1 MNSPI
6 DRTRLEQILNKIKE
20 LRIGVLGDFIL
31 DGYWYAD
38 MERSQLSRETATFPR
53 PITREM
59 YSLGGAA
66 NVAWNLSAL
75 GVAGVCGFS
84 VIGDDW
90 RGNIL
95 RSLLVKANVQTSG
108 IFNQLNRQTPFYGK
122 VMLTAVGRRLQEDA
136 RLDFI
141 NDQPIASEME
151 DALLEALDASLEKLD
166 GVIIADYQPT
176 GILSARVTA
185 GILKF
190 AKLQPKKPF
199 VVDSRERAGEFRAL
213 ILKPNET
220 EAAQLFFP
228 ERKSEEITL
237 LDLSK
242 AAVFHSQNTGRAI
255 IVTRGEQGCL
265 VADGGECVSLP
276 GVHVPAPVDPVGAG
290 DSFLASFTAASA
302 SGATPLEAA
311 CLANLSAAV
320 TVTKIGITGTA
331 CPAEILA
338 AYDVWASALSE

>member
-1 MNSPI
+1 MNIPF
-6 DRTRLEQILNKIKE
+6 DRTRLEQILNKIKD
-20 LRIGVLGDFIL
+20 LKIGVVGDFIL

-38 MERSQLSRETATFPR
+38 MEQSQLSRETATFPR

-66 NVAWNLSAL
+66 NAAWNLSAL

-108 IFNQLNRQTPFYGK
+108 IFNQVNRQTPFYGK

-141 NDQPIASEME
+141 NDQPISPEME
-151 DALLEALDASLEKLD
+151 DALLDALNASLEKMD
-166 GVIIADYQPT
+166 GLIIADYQPT

-185 GILKF
+185 GILKL

-199 VVDSRERAGEFRAL
+199 VVDSRERAGEFRPL
-213 ILKPNET
+213 ILKQNEA
-220 EAAQLFFP
+220 EASQLFFP
-228 ERKSEEITL
+228 EQNSEEITL
-237 LDLSK
+237 LDLSN
-242 AAVFHSQNTGRAI
+242 AAVHHNQNTGQPI

-276 GVHVPAPVDPVGAG
+276 GVHVPTPVDPVGAG

-302 SGATPLEAA
+302 SGATPMEAA

-331 CPAEILA
+331 SPAEILA
-338 AYDVWASALSE
+338 AYDVWASALNE